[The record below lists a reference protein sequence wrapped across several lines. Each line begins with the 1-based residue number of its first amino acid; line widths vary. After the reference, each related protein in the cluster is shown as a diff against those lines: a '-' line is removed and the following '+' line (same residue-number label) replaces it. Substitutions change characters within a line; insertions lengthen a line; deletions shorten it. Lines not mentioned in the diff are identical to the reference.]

1 MAIDADQLDQDTDA
15 ELAALMGMK
24 SEAPGSVEK
33 PYDEQDKQTDNNPP
47 ADELPPLPAPESD
60 AADDEPSPPAS
71 ASREDHSESN
81 GEDWQDKYT
90 KAEESR
96 KNAHALMTQATQKAA
111 DLERSNSD
119 LQQQM
124 ALLQVKVDLLS
135 QQNVSQPNQSS
146 SEPVPSDQFQELRQD
161 YQELNPVFNKLDE
174 SEQLNRQLEQRLAAI
189 EKARQEQEAEQAQQ
203 TFWSKLRSLHPDVEQ
218 ISASEDFQGWFAR
231 QGADVQELSRVSPLG
246 AAQVMTLYKDAAGL
260 SNPAKSPAPKPA
272 PNPAQKMQQAKQL
285 SEPPVR
291 SRSTPTTQGRQ
302 PALTLE
308 QIAAMPQ
315 KEFDDNEEKL
325 DDILAQWIK
334 QGGRL

>member
-1 MAIDADQLDQDTDA
+1 ML
-15 ELAALMGMK
+15 LMMN
-24 SEAPGSVEK
+24 
-33 PYDEQDKQTDNNPP
+33 QHR
-47 ADELPPLPAPESD
+47 L
-60 AADDEPSPPAS
+60 PPAS
-71 ASREDHSESN
+71 CEES

-111 DLERSNSD
+111 DLDRSNQQ

-124 ALLQVKVDLLS
+124 ATLQAQVDLLS
-135 QQNVSQPNQSS
+135 QQSTTTAVN
-146 SEPVPSDQFQELRQD
+146 EPPADQFQELRKD
-161 YQELNPVFNKLDE
+161 YQELDPVFNKLDE
-174 SEQLNRQLEQRLAAI
+174 SAQLNRKLEQRLAAI
-189 EKARQEQEAEQAQQ
+189 EQARQEQEAEQAKQA
-203 TFWSKLRSLHPDVEQ
+203 FWTKVRSLHPDVEA
-218 ISASEDFQGWFAR
+218 ISASEDFKGWFAR
-231 QGADVQELSRVSPLG
+231 QGIDVQELSRVSPLG
-246 AAQVMTLYKDAAGL
+246 AAQVMTLYKEAAGL
-260 SNPAKSPAPKPA
+260 NAPAPKAA

-302 PALTLE
+302 PAMTLE

>member
-1 MAIDADQLDQDTDA
+1 MAIDAEKLDQDTDA
-15 ELAALMGMK
+15 ELAALMGLET
-24 SEAPGSVEK
+24 EAPAAPEQD
-33 PYDEQDKQTDNNPP
+33 DEQDKHAEPNPP
-47 ADELPPLPAPESD
+47 ADELPPPPAPEPD
-60 AADDEPSPPAS
+60 DADDEPAPPAPEPS
-71 ASREDHSESN
+71 DE
-81 GEDWQDKYT
+81 WKDKYT

-111 DLERSNSD
+111 DLERSNGE

-124 ALLQVKVDLLS
+124 ALLQAKVDLLT
-135 QQNVSQPNQSS
+135 QQSQPAAQPS
-146 SEPVPSDQFQELRQD
+146 SEPASSDQFQELRKD
-161 YQELNPVFNKLDE
+161 YQELDPVFNKLDE

-189 EKARQEQEAEQAQQ
+189 EKARQEQEAERAKEA
-203 TFWSKLRSLHPDVEQ
+203 FWAKVRSLHPDVEQ
-218 ISASEDFQGWFAR
+218 VSASEDFQGWFAR
-231 QGADVQELSRVSPLG
+231 QGIDVQELSRVSPLG
-246 AAQVMTLYKDAAGL
+246 AAQVMTLYKEAAGL
-260 SNPAKSPAPKPA
+260 NKPPVTPKPD
-272 PNPAQKMQQAKQL
+272 PAQKMQQAKQL